1 MKFNLIKVD
10 ENSGVK
16 WVNIEDI
23 EKVSNEKWIVE
34 NVYKKV
40 NEKLKTVLKH

>member
-1 MKFNLIKVD
+1 MKIKDD

-23 EKVSNEKWIVE
+23 EKVSTEKWITD
-34 NVYKKV
+34 NIYKKV
-40 NEKLKTVLKH
+40 NEKLKKYKNETL

>member
-10 ENSGVK
+10 ENSGVE

-40 NEKLKTVLKH
+40 NEKLKTILKH

>member
-40 NEKLKTVLKH
+40 NEKLKTILKH